1 MKIGLFS
8 DIHSNLNALQVVLDF
23 YREHPCDE
31 YLCLGD
37 VVGYGPQPDECC
49 NEVRKFA
56 TMTILGNHDAAVCG
70 RMNYAYYYDAA
81 RNVLDYHA
89 RLLSDE
95 NMEWLRN
102 LPYMYKHSEG
112 FTICHGSPIEPSEF
126 NYVFFIEQALQ
137 LLPHFKDLDNVTFIG
152 HSHLTK
158 SFALTE
164 HNAVDVTAPSITF
177 EPDKKYFV
185 TVGSVGQPR
194 DYDNRACCTIY
205 DTETKTIEF
214 FRLPYDIE
222 GTVRK
227 LFATEITYNFGKRLY
242 LGIKRSIK
250 PRVVFSLAK
259 SHFAKLRVVFSLAK
273 SHFAK
278 RRYLG
283 I

>member
-8 DIHSNLNALQVVLDF
+8 DIHSNFNALQVVIDF
-23 YREHPCDE
+23 YHDHPCDE

-49 NEVRKFA
+49 TLVRDFA
-56 TMTILGNHDAAVCG
+56 KLTILGNHDAAVCG

-89 RLLSDE
+89 RLLSPS
-95 NMEWLRN
+95 NMAWLKQM
-102 LPYMYKHSEG
+102 PYLFKHDEG
-112 FTICHGSPIEPSEF
+112 FTICHGSPVDPQEF

-137 LLPHFKDLDNVTFIG
+137 LVPRYDEFDHITFIG

-158 SFALTE
+158 AFALTRD
-164 HNAVDVTAPSITF
+164 NAEDITSNTLTF

-205 DTETKTIEF
+205 DTETKTLQY
-214 FRLPYDIE
+214 FRIPYDIE
-222 GTVRK
+222 DTVRK
-227 LFATEITYNFGKRLY
+227 LFASEITYNFGKRLY
-242 LGIKRSIK
+242 LGI
-250 PRVVFSLAK
+250 
-259 SHFAKLRVVFSLAK
+259 
-273 SHFAK
+273 
-278 RRYLG
+278 
-283 I
+283 

>member
-8 DIHSNLNALQVVLDF
+8 DIHSNLNALRVVLDF
-23 YREHPCDE
+23 YHDHPCDE

-49 NEVRKFA
+49 NEVRRFA

-89 RLLSDE
+89 RLLSEE

-102 LPYMYKHSEG
+102 LPYLHKHPAG
-112 FTICHGSPIEPSEF
+112 FTICHGSPLEPSEF

-137 LLPHFKDLDNVTFIG
+137 LLPHFNDLDNVTFIG

-164 HNAVDVTAPSITF
+164 HNAVDITASSITF

-205 DTETKTIEF
+205 DTETRTIEF

-242 LGIKRSIK
+242 LGI
-250 PRVVFSLAK
+250 
-259 SHFAKLRVVFSLAK
+259 
-273 SHFAK
+273 
-278 RRYLG
+278 
-283 I
+283 